1 MVLRKSEIMCPVLKN
16 VDCPGQSCYTFTLI
30 LTGIDQAYTGI
41 VALKFEPGKQKKSL
55 KQCFRLFTL
64 HWVEDGIRT
73 RDTLN
78 HNQVLYH

>member
-41 VALKFEPGKQKKSL
+41 VALSSNRVNKK
-55 KQCFRLFTL
+55 R
-64 HWVEDGIRT
+64 V
-73 RDTLN
+73 
-78 HNQVLYH
+78 

>member
-64 HWVEDGIRT
+64 HWVDDGIRT